1 MFSWLFCVLL
11 SFAWADQFAVV
22 IDTSKSMSGYRSS
35 AGWVAGQD
43 VNKLSLLGTMMLADL
58 LDPSEDELFVT
69 SFEENL
75 NLRGITQLSGSTR
88 STFYRRKDIAD
99 LTEVGTQDFRTL
111 LLNNIQYNAR
121 QTVFT
126 PYIEQAIQELKLRS
140 SQHDNNVVIV
150 LTDGKSEKEEMEVE
164 AFKRIGKEAREAK
177 KAPTVRR
184 ELEVASGCYFP
195 RGGPE
200 RPRLRTNFC

>member
-1 MFSWLFCVLL
+1 MVDVERYMERDVFLDIVCTTQFCVGR
-11 SFAWADQFAVV
+11 SICGC

-35 AGWVAGQD
+35 AGWVLGQD

-75 NLRGITQLSGSTR
+75 NLEERLQFPTVR

-121 QTVFT
+121 QTIFT
-126 PYIEQAIQELKLRS
+126 PYIDQAIQQLKVRS
-140 SQHDNNVVIV
+140 SQHDNNVLIV
-150 LTDGKSEKEEMEVE
+150 LTDGKKVKRKRWRW
-164 AFKRIGKEAREAK
+164 AFKRIGTE
-177 KAPTVRR
+177 VRNANI
-184 ELEVASGCYFP
+184 EIYFIP
-195 RGGPE
+195 IGRHP
-200 RPRLRTNFC
+200 